1 MLNLALGINLL
12 QNICITKQQVAVC
25 TYFLGKDQTTK
36 CVRQWPHS
44 SADTVFLETY
54 CYCMQGG
61 TLSHLKQFHTQATL
75 TPHSLCNT
83 QSVHVIRKAVFPQG
97 KSCS

>member
-1 MLNLALGINLL
+1 M
-12 QNICITKQQVAVC
+12 TKQQVAVC
-25 TYFLGKDQTTK
+25 TYFLRKDQTTVCE
-36 CVRQWPHS
+36 CVQWPHS
-44 SADTVFLETY
+44 SADTLFLETY

-61 TLSHLKQFHTQATL
+61 TLRTLSHLQQFHTQATL